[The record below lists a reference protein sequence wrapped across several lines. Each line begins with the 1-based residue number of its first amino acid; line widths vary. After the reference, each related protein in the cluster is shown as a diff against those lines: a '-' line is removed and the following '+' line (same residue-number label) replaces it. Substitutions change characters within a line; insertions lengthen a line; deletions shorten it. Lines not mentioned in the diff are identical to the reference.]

1 MTKGK
6 STVQSENKPAALR
19 CLEIWGG
26 NHRVSHAL
34 ELPGLTGWL
43 HSEPTE
49 QSIQGGDVHY
59 VSVCSKG
66 VLTRLGLADV
76 SGHGESAGSV
86 AVLLRGLIRKHIDTW
101 DQSELM
107 RELNTALNSQVTHS
121 QYASAILFAYYQP
134 TRELVFT
141 NAGHPPALWY
151 HAATK
156 TWDWLESATP
166 LAHVIEGLPLGLI
179 DGTNYVQVAVRLEPD
194 DLLILYTDGITEARN
209 PDGEMLGR
217 DGLLAIAQS
226 LPIEEPAQIAERL
239 VARLQEFC
247 GTTPPDDDRTF
258 CILRQTGSQR
268 NQIQANLE

>member
-1 MTKGK
+1 MTEAK
-6 STVQSENKPAALR
+6 STVQSENKSAALQ

-49 QSIQGGDVHY
+49 QSSQGGDVHY

-66 VLTRLGLADV
+66 VLTRLALADV
-76 SGHGESAGSV
+76 SGHGQSAGSV
-86 AVLLRGLIRKHIDTW
+86 AALLRSLIRKHIDTW

-107 RELNTALNSQVTHS
+107 RELNTSLNSRVTHS

-179 DGTNYVQVAVRLEPD
+179 DGTDYVQVAVRLELD

-209 PDGEMLGR
+209 RGGEMLGR

-226 LPIEEPAQIAERL
+226 LSIEEPPQMAERL
-239 VARLQEFC
+239 IVRLQEFR
-247 GTTPPDDDRTF
+247 GTTPPGDDRTF
-258 CILRQTGSQR
+258 CILRQAGSQR
-268 NQIQANLE
+268 NQIQANRE